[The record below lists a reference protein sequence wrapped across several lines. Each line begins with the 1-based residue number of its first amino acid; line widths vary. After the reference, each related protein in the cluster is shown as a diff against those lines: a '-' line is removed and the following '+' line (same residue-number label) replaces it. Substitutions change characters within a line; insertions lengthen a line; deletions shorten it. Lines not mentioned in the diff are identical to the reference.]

1 MKKEPLFIAFST
13 QQGGAGKTTLTV
25 LMASYLYYVKGYDV
39 AVVDCDYPQFSI
51 KDMRERDLKSIERNP
66 YLRKLAYEQ
75 FKRIGKRAYPI
86 VGSRPGNAIETVRPF
101 VESATPPDFI
111 FFDLTGTVNNLDLI
125 RTVATMDYIFCPIA
139 ADRFIMESSLKYA
152 SVINDTL
159 ITTGKSNIKGI
170 RLLWNMVD
178 KREKTDLYDIYDKV
192 IAGMGLEV
200 LNTSLPDSKRFR
212 KEGSEEG
219 DRPFFRST
227 LLPPDKALAKGP
239 RPPPLKVAERMATL
253 PQRRPGWRRSRR
265 QRRAR
270 MPRKRKRN
278 TWNASSMHR
287 KSPCVRARPPTSA
300 RATTSGYS
308 VSCRS
313 SGRTGLRCRSMW
325 TVCWSSTSAN
335 TRK

>member
-13 QQGGAGKTTLTV
+13 QKGGAGKTTLTV

-152 SVINDTL
+152 GVINDTL

-192 IAGMGLEV
+192 IAGMGLDC
-200 LNTSLPDSKRFR
+200 LLYTSPS
-212 KEGSEEG
+212 
-219 DRPFFRST
+219 
-227 LLPPDKALAKGP
+227 P
-239 RPPPLKVAERMATL
+239 RD
-253 PQRRPGWRRSRR
+253 
-265 QRRAR
+265 
-270 MPRKRKRN
+270 
-278 TWNASSMHR
+278 
-287 KSPCVRARPPTSA
+287 
-300 RATTSGYS
+300 
-308 VSCRS
+308 
-313 SGRTGLRCRSMW
+313 
-325 TVCWSSTSAN
+325 
-335 TRK
+335 TR